1 MESSLVLTLPLPNY
15 ISNQITLFMVNFFLR
30 RLFLLILCPALPLGL
45 FAQGQDENY
54 DWVGNS
60 LSDVVGSSD
69 PDMQTVYL
77 YNVGTGKFLNGGGYW
92 ATVTVG
98 FPVGM
103 GINIKNS
110 TTASG
115 KYQMTG
121 DTNTTE
127 GQHIAFGRRIDT
139 LDPNNIA
146 NYNRAYV
153 DRGVELNGH
162 PNGILDWTFTE
173 TSSGSKTYTIHCF
186 NDEQTAG
193 MYGNRYLRLITDA
206 TATTL
211 TMEYPNNVQN
221 NDLNSQWKIV
231 TLADLK
237 NAFNDAFASDESPAD
252 ATFLIADQNFNR
264 SNIYVKKW
272 VIAGGLTESYNS
284 NNYSFNPGSTSP
296 GGAHP
301 TYYVG
306 MGAASSNNYQTEY
319 ASFWMG
325 NVRNVNNNN
334 HANGTVTQTVR
345 ILKKGWYILSCDGF
359 YNANTGS
366 GLKSSFFAKV
376 AGSTAGESNVTIE
389 LNKFNHEFNY
399 TMEDL
404 TKNYN
409 NENVSNL
416 SPYVK
421 AGKLFEDGKY
431 QNSLIVYVPAD
442 NTDLNIGVEI
452 TGSNHSLDWT
462 TFDNFQL
469 KYCGDRDLILDEM
482 QTATTYIEKQ
492 VEANV
497 AKTLILKRTMT
508 PGIWNSITL
517 PVALTAAQFKT
528 AFGEQAKLSTLK
540 GQNETILSRI
550 DFKSVDLSNDAAIV
564 MQPNKL
570 YIMQPTRQ
578 ADVLTGSHT
587 KIIETGSS
595 LTVQAPYY
603 VINNVTLDTAP
614 EAVFK
619 EISKPS
625 TTSDEKLQFCGTQ
638 IRQTT
643 NFVPKYSYVLGAT
656 DGKWYYTQNDLPIK
670 GFRCWIATGSEAQA
684 KNMTF
689 AIDGVTD
696 ETTVID
702 AVTTN
707 DRLITTDNNVYTLS
721 GQLVRVNT
729 SSLEGLP
736 KGIYVVN
743 NKKFIV
749 K

>member
-1 MESSLVLTLPLPNY
+1 
-15 ISNQITLFMVNFFLR
+15 MVKIFLR
-30 RLFLLILCPALPLGL
+30 RLFLLILCPALSTGL

-54 DWVGNS
+54 QWVGNS
-60 LSDVVGSSD
+60 LSSVVGASD
-69 PDMQTVYL
+69 ADMKTVYL
-77 YNVGTGKFLNGGGYW
+77 YNVGTGKFLNAGGYW

-139 LDPNNIA
+139 QDPNNIA

-186 NDEQTAG
+186 NDERTTG
-193 MYGNRYLRLITDA
+193 MYGNRYLRLKSDAAAIT
-206 TATTL
+206 L
-211 TMEYPNNVQN
+211 EMEYPSSVQS

-231 TLADLK
+231 TLKDLK
-237 NAFNDAFASDESPAD
+237 NAFKEAFASDESPAD

-272 VIAGGLTESYNS
+272 VIAGGLTDSYNLY
-284 NNYSFNPGSTSP
+284 NYSFNPGSTPS
-296 GGAHP
+296 GGPHP

-306 MGAASSNNYQTEY
+306 MGAANSTNYQTAH
-319 ASFWMG
+319 ASYWMG
-325 NVRNVNNNN
+325 NVRNVNNNS

-359 YNANTGS
+359 YSANTGS

-409 NENVSNL
+409 SENVSNL

-452 TGSNHSLDWT
+452 TGSNRSLDWT

-469 KYCGDRDLILDEM
+469 KYCGDRDLVLDEM
-482 QTATTYIEKQ
+482 QEAITYIEKQ
-492 VEANV
+492 VKANV

-528 AFGEQAKLSTLK
+528 AFGEHAKLSTLK
-540 GQNETILSRI
+540 GQNETKPSQI
-550 DFKSVDLSNDAAIV
+550 DFKSVDLSNNEAIV
-564 MQPNKL
+564 MKPGKL
-570 YIMQPTRQ
+570 YIMKTTRP
-578 ADVLTGSHT
+578 ADVTTGSYT
-587 KIIETGSS
+587 KLIEQGNE

-603 VINNVTLDTAP
+603 VINNVTLATAP

-619 EISKPS
+619 EASKPS
-625 TTSDEKLQFCGTQ
+625 TTSDRKLQFCGTQ

-643 NFVPKYSYVLGAT
+643 NFVPKYSYVLGAN

-670 GFRCWIATGSEAQA
+670 GFRCWIATGDDAQA
-684 KNMTF
+684 KNLTF
-689 AIDGVTD
+689 AIDGITD
-696 ETTVID
+696 ETTAID
-702 AVTTN
+702 GVTIN
-707 DRLITTDNNVYTLS
+707 QRQAAANNHVYTLS
-721 GQLVRVNT
+721 GQLVRANT
-729 SSLEGLP
+729 TSLEGLP

-743 NKKFIV
+743 NKKVIV